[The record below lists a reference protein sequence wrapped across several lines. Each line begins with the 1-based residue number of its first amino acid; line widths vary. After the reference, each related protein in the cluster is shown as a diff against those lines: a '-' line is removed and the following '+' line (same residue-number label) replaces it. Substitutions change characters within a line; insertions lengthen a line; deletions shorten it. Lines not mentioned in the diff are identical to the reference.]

1 MNWLRAHP
9 YVDALAATLAL
20 LLVGALIVNSRSAA
34 SPAASTRTWAGT
46 EISLFNPSS
55 HTPPA
60 PASTQPSQNQY
71 SVFPNVLTVPSA
83 YTPPVVK
90 DPDTEQSAPFDFNAF
105 IALLS
110 AQGRPASGGA
120 RGTDNQVTDA
130 YAFIPSGLMSTTSVQ
145 QSRSATQQ
153 KLYDYGNDIGSY
165 IRSFEEQN
173 QGKAQTLKDQVED
186 RSDSNKAAAVGELAR
201 ALKEVGQNLQG
212 MDVVP
217 SAMAS
222 AHQKLAKSYIAIG
235 TNLALVPYAE
245 RDSDFIA
252 AIQTYNASADTFTRN
267 YVAVAELFGAYG
279 VVFAQSDAGSVFTFT
294 PMSP

>member
-83 YTPPVVK
+83 YTPRRGEK
-90 DPDTEQSAPFDFNAF
+90 DETRSRGSPFLARAPPPPPAPG
-105 IALLS
+105 AP
-110 AQGRPASGGA
+110 PASGGA

-130 YAFIPSGLMSTTSVQ
+130 YAF
-145 QSRSATQQ
+145 
-153 KLYDYGNDIGSY
+153 
-165 IRSFEEQN
+165 
-173 QGKAQTLKDQVED
+173 
-186 RSDSNKAAAVGELAR
+186 
-201 ALKEVGQNLQG
+201 
-212 MDVVP
+212 
-217 SAMAS
+217 
-222 AHQKLAKSYIAIG
+222 
-235 TNLALVPYAE
+235 
-245 RDSDFIA
+245 
-252 AIQTYNASADTFTRN
+252 
-267 YVAVAELFGAYG
+267 
-279 VVFAQSDAGSVFTFT
+279 
-294 PMSP
+294 